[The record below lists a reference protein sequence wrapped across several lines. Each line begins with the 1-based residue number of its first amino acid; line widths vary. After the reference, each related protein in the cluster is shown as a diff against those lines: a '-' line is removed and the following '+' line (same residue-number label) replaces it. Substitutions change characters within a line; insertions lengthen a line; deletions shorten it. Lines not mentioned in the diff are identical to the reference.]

1 MAEEQQTE
9 ETLIARASNITKEIR
24 DKVAGVVNRQI
35 ESGGAIVARYPSNI
49 ETADDPFIL
58 FTKHR
63 AKYNTRGST
72 SSVDLITYGH
82 VSLYMPMGFAIND
95 QAVFETAA
103 TGLLGG
109 AANAL
114 LSGVNPATS
123 GTKADVAAVGLSLA
137 NQIGTAVG
145 GGVGSLVPG
154 KVGSIVGAITGAVGL
169 GNIAQAAAQEIN
181 KQVQLSINPR
191 EFMLYKSPGMRNF
204 SFRFRFIPDS
214 EAESQ
219 AAEKIVEFFRK
230 GMYPAAA
237 GRYSFNFPDAFQ
249 IQIRNMSGLPKLP
262 EVYLESCGVTYNPN
276 SMSYFKQGNRPV
288 EINLSLEFKEMQ
300 PITRENVI
308 EGY

>member
-1 MAEEQQTE
+1 MADQTPPEQ
-9 ETLIARASNITKEIR
+9 TLIDRATNITKEIKSAV
-24 DKVAGVVNRQI
+24 DGVVNRRV

-103 TGLLGG
+103 TGLAGG
-109 AANAL
+109 VVNGL
-114 LSGVNPATS
+114 LNGVNPVTS
-123 GTKADVAAVGLSLA
+123 GTQADVAAVTMNFAS
-137 NQIGTAVG
+137 QIGAAAG
-145 GGVGSLVPG
+145 AGI
-154 KVGSIVGAITGAVGL
+154 GSIGGIVSSVVGAIGL
-169 GNIAQAAAQEIN
+169 GSVAQSAAQEIN
-181 KQVQLSINPR
+181 KKVQLSINPR

-237 GRYSFNFPDAFQ
+237 GQFSFNFPDAFQ